1 MPGLV
6 LKAKSMP
13 LPQSALSS
21 SAAQIHR
28 SSDEAK
34 RRQKHLLHIHHMTH
48 EQQMALIEEA
58 RAARLREQNRS
69 E

>member
-6 LKAKSMP
+6 LKGKPMP
-13 LPQSALSS
+13 QIQSALSS
-21 SAAQIHR
+21 SSAQVHLSR
-28 SSDEAK
+28 DEAK
-34 RRQKHLLHIHHMTH
+34 RPRKHLRPIYRMTH
-48 EQQMALIEEA
+48 EQQVALIEEA